1 MCTDKVLTVKK
12 LYKELDAKERRQVL
26 NTVLWDVLSRVQ
38 SRVKQQ
44 QYDYIIS
51 YLDKCCCN
59 VVVTP
64 RGKNSNVLIT
74 DEEYNQLVTDF
85 GQAVVDKAIDHL
97 SDRLLTKYRNRVT
110 THYAA
115 CRVFCEAQQ
124 RYDAKHDKQQQ
135 PSDNDN
141 LGRMARL

>member
-12 LYKELDAKERRQVL
+12 LYKELDAKEKRQVL
-26 NTVLWDVLSRVQ
+26 NTVLWDVLSRVK

-44 QYDYIIS
+44 QEYDYIIS
-51 YLDKCCCN
+51 YLDKCCCCN
-59 VVVTP
+59 VVS

-97 SDRLLTKYRNRVT
+97 SERLLTNYRNRVT

-115 CRVFCEAQQ
+115 CRVFCEAQK
-124 RYDAKHDKQQQ
+124 RYDAKQQQ